1 MGTETEDRERE
12 GETKRVGG
20 VVNDT
25 FEVFMGRLRDFA
37 MEVKIGG
44 GSDQSDLARCLSCT
58 KFAGY

>member
-25 FEVFMGRLRDFA
+25 FDVFMGRLRDFA
-37 MEVKIGG
+37 ILFRVI
-44 GSDQSDLARCLSCT
+44 LIAR
-58 KFAGY
+58 